1 MSIYLD
7 GNTVPFSPPLTTVVP
22 GYVSFS
28 SLVHVEYR
36 PGFSHDISLGLD
48 WSSFLRESLILS
60 SYRRRPGN
68 AFDPRTVLV
77 SGGTSLSAVHSAP
90 PHLAPRGNTTI
101 GVALEC
107 AEECGMVS
115 GRIAFKNPHDHVGS
129 HVPVTNL
136 HPEKEIIWHKTYE
149 ARKEQ
154 SRKSAL
160 LVPVQSA
167 STSSTEQTDRE
178 GGISDGTAFRGIS
191 QRLETAIRDV
201 DMQLA
206 VLREVVQAHGLECD
220 LAEDNIMVRLPDNVA
235 AGDVTTW
242 TAVFLTYT
250 LGVLEIPDDYTGQSY
265 ILDVLK
271 VDAMY
276 KNMD

>member
-1 MSIYLD
+1 MAFDVLSVLLSASPERLPFGHMVSVMQCLGLPSASCD
-7 GNTVPFSPPLTTVVP
+7 SRETFLTEVGSRRCVVVGNHASANPARPLFENVDKLP
-22 GYVSFS
+22 KG
-28 SLVHVEYR
+28 SLVSLAQ
-36 PGFSHDISLGLD
+36 SHSLKVCKPDSKALLKMD
-48 WSSFLRESLILS
+48 DLRTIIRQHL
-60 SYRRRPGN
+60 
-68 AFDPRTVLV
+68 
-77 SGGTSLSAVHSAP
+77 GT
-90 PHLAPRGNTTI
+90 
-101 GVALEC
+101 
-107 AEECGMVS
+107 
-115 GRIAFKNPHDHVGS
+115 
-129 HVPVTNL
+129 VTNL

-206 VLREVVQAHGLECD
+206 AHGLECD

-250 LGVLEIPDDYTGQSY
+250 LAVLEIPDDYTGRSY
-265 ILDVLK
+265 ILNVLK